1 MEHFLQPGMTSLPSF
16 LKDTKHV
23 LQIIEDI
30 NEKIDRGE
38 FSLEGVGLITLD
50 VEKMY
55 NTMTEELAL
64 AETKNYLERVSRDMD
79 ELSGGL
85 TSV

>member
-79 ELSGGL
+79 ELSGGV

>member
-1 MEHFLQPGMTSLPSF
+1 MQPGMTKLPSF

-23 LQIIEDI
+23 LQIVEEI
-30 NEKIDRGE
+30 NEKIDNGE
-38 FSLEGVGLITLD
+38 VSLDRVGLITLD

-64 AETKNYLERVSRDMD
+64 GGTKRYLDQRAQQM
-79 ELSGGL
+79 GG
-85 TSV
+85 

>member
-1 MEHFLQPGMTSLPSF
+1 MEHFLQPGTTSLPSF
-16 LKDTKHV
+16 LKDTQPV
-23 LQIIEDI
+23 LQITKDI

-38 FSLEGVGLITLD
+38 FCLKGVGLITLD

-64 AETKNYLERVSRDMD
+64 AGTKNYLERVSRDMD
-79 ELSGGL
+79 ELSGGF

>member
-1 MEHFLQPGMTSLPSF
+1 MEHFLQPGTTSLPSF
-16 LKDTKHV
+16 LKDTQPV
-23 LQIIEDI
+23 LQITKDI

-38 FSLEGVGLITLD
+38 FCLKGVGLITLD

-64 AETKNYLERVSRDMD
+64 AGTKNYLERVSRDMD